1 MGSGLGRQTNSPADT
16 EGEAANVGDDVVE
29 PMVDTPPVLEVDIE
43 LSEFQL
49 HVINIMQEEHEDAH
63 VVVPTGKGN
72 RETWTTRSASAH
84 STHRPPHH
92 KQQGSVNSTER
103 GLGRHSVAAGCRAG
117 LHYATVCEHWDCCG
131 SAGLEVG
138 RICAGPG

>member
-72 RETWTTRSASAH
+72 RE
-84 STHRPPHH
+84 
-92 KQQGSVNSTER
+92 G
-103 GLGRHSVAAGCRAG
+103 GRHGPPG
-117 LHYATVCEHWDCCG
+117 LRQHTAHIAPRTISSW
-131 SAGLEVG
+131 AL
-138 RICAGPG
+138 

>member
-29 PMVDTPPVLEVDIE
+29 PMIDTPPVLEVDIE

-63 VVVPTGKGN
+63 IVVPTGEGN
-72 RETWTTRSASAH
+72 RERGRPVDHRVCVSTQHTLPTT
-84 STHRPPHH
+84 P
-92 KQQGSVNSTER
+92 
-103 GLGRHSVAAGCRAG
+103 
-117 LHYATVCEHWDCCG
+117 
-131 SAGLEVG
+131 
-138 RICAGPG
+138 